1 MINLIKNAIK
11 FTREKGIIEIRT
23 KYNYDE
29 ECLTVG
35 VKDSGVGIS
44 VEDQKKLFKH
54 FGKLKRTSD
63 MNHEG
68 IGLGL
73 III

>member
-1 MINLIKNAIK
+1 MPKIVIGDERRFLQILINLIKNAIK
-11 FTREKGIIEIRT
+11 FTREKGFIEIRT

-44 VEDQKKLFKH
+44 AEDQ
-54 FGKLKRTSD
+54 
-63 MNHEG
+63 
-68 IGLGL
+68 
-73 III
+73 